1 MRRTVNAPVPPP
13 SSKPRPPP
21 GPPWDTPL
29 SEAPLAFID
38 LEMTGLDAKRDRVV
52 EVCIERVRGGTV
64 EERLHT
70 LVRPEGGEI
79 GNVHVHGIDAAALA
93 GAPTF
98 AEIADRVEELL
109 SGAVLVAH
117 GAAWDVAFVHAEMR
131 RAGRDFTVGFWLDT
145 LNLSRRAFGLAKH
158 SLDALRAHFGIDS
171 ARAHRADA
179 DVLALRE
186 VFARCVAA
194 LDSTA
199 PGPVTTPR
207 DLWEVR
213 IAEGRVR
220 EQILA
225 QCKEAVAA
233 GREVTLV
240 YRARSRPAEPMRM
253 VLTTL
258 ELGLDPP
265 RVIGYQLPGRGR
277 RDLRADRILRIE
289 TDDDIDRTNPSRN
302 LPKDGH

>member
-1 MRRTVNAPVPPP
+1 MTAPP
-13 SSKPRPPP
+13 SRPTPPP
-21 GPPWDTPL
+21 GPPWDLPL
-29 SEAPLAFID
+29 AEAPLAFVD

-52 EVCIERVRGGTV
+52 EICIERVRAGVV
-64 EERLHT
+64 EDRLHT
-70 LVRPEGGEI
+70 LVRPDGGET
-79 GNVHVHGIDAAALA
+79 GNVHVHGIDEAALL

-98 AEIADRVEELL
+98 AEVADRALALL
-109 SGAVLVAH
+109 SGAVFVAH
-117 GAAWDVAFVHAEMR
+117 GASWDVAFIEAEMR
-131 RAGRDFTVGFWLDT
+131 RAGRPLSVAFWLDT

-158 SLDALRAHFGIDS
+158 SLDALRTHFGIDS

-194 LDSTA
+194 FESDSDA
-199 PGPVTTPR
+199 VSPTTPR

-213 IAEGRVR
+213 VAERKAR

-225 QCKEAVAA
+225 ICKDALEA
-233 GREVTLV
+233 GREITVV
-240 YRARSRPAEPMRM
+240 YRPRARPPEPMRM
-253 VLTTL
+253 VLTSI

-289 TDDDIDRTNPSRN
+289 TDDKDRTEPSAGA
-302 LPKDGH
+302 PKDGN

>member
-1 MRRTVNAPVPPP
+1 MSASDP
-13 SSKPRPPP
+13 SSRRRPPP
-21 GPPWDTPL
+21 GPPWDSPL
-29 SEAPLAFID
+29 SEAPLAYLD

-52 EVCIERVRGGTV
+52 EICVERVRGGAV
-64 EERLHT
+64 EARLHT

-98 AEIADRVEELL
+98 AALADHVEELL
-109 SGAVLVAH
+109 TGAVLVAH

-131 RAGRDFTVGFWLDT
+131 RAGKGFTVDFWLDT
-145 LNLSRRAFGLAKH
+145 LQLSRRAFGLAKH
-158 SLDALRAHFGIDS
+158 SLDALRAHFGLDA

-179 DVLALRE
+179 DVRTLRE
-186 VFARCVAA
+186 VFARCVGA

-199 PGPVTTPR
+199 GPATTPR

-213 IAEGRVR
+213 VAEGRAR

-225 QCKEAVAA
+225 QCKNAVAA
-233 GREVTLV
+233 GREVTVV

-253 VLTTL
+253 VLTAV

-277 RDLRADRILRIE
+277 RELRADRILRIE
-289 TDDDIDRTNPSRN
+289 ADTDTDRTTPSRGE
-302 LPKDGH
+302 PTDGH